1 VGWGR
6 TRTGEPVDHSQSGGH
21 SDSRDDEWDSR
32 VERAA
37 TADVRDLLRTARR
50 RRRERVVVGAIM
62 TVAVAL
68 VLVLLIQ
75 IGLLDGLT
83 SKSPTAP
90 PEASGAGAPP
100 PGPATL
106 VLDPNHPFADSPA
119 ASWPDGAAGIVPPA
133 AAPVGGFTAA
143 QVTDAMRQ
151 VREVLTASRLDR
163 RMVVDHDPSAYLGT
177 LAADARRQLEPL
189 FDNGHEAEVQSL
201 VSLAA
206 QGTRLL
212 PVQPK
217 VTGSMSARPGD
228 LPGELVV
235 HTNYVFVYAFNP
247 DALDRIVDLMDI
259 LVVVRAD
266 VDYVLRTG
274 NRWTPGSQGWWYG
287 AASGYA
293 YSIACDAYHKGYL
306 APAFTERGAGEASA
320 QERAV
325 YFDPSSPPPP
335 ASGCPK

>member
-1 VGWGR
+1 M
-6 TRTGEPVDHSQSGGH
+6 
-21 SDSRDDEWDSR
+21 
-32 VERAA
+32 
-37 TADVRDLLRTARR
+37 
-50 RRRERVVVGAIM
+50 VGAIT
-62 TVAVAL
+62 TVAFAL

-75 IGLLDGLT
+75 IGLLDGLLP
-83 SKSPTAP
+83 KSNPATPA
-90 PEASGAGAPP
+90 ASGTGTA

-106 VLDPNHPFADSPA
+106 ALDPTHPFADSPA
-119 ASWPDGAAGIVPPA
+119 ASWPDGASGIVSPA
-133 AAPVGGFTAA
+133 STPVGGFTAA
-143 QVTDAMRQ
+143 QVADAMRQ

-163 RMVVDHDPSAYLGT
+163 RMVVDHDPSTYLGA

-206 QGTRLL
+206 KGTQLL

-217 VTGSMSARPGD
+217 VTGSMSAHPGD

-235 HTNYVFVYAFNP
+235 HTNYVFVYAFHP
-247 DALDRIVDLMDI
+247 DAIDKLVDLMDI

-287 AASGYA
+287 SASGYA

-320 QERAV
+320 QERAM
-325 YFDPSSPPPP
+325 YFDPGSPLPP